1 MYKIGNGWDQILA
14 AEFEK
19 EYFKKLENFLKEEY
33 AGQTIYPPREDI
45 FNALKASDY
54 STTKVVILGQDPY
67 HEPDQAH
74 GMCFSVRKGVKI
86 PPSLVNIYLYC
97 SATLVT

>member
-19 EYFKKLENFLKEEY
+19 EYFKKLENFLDEEY

-45 FNALKASDY
+45 FNAMHR
-54 STTKVVILGQDPY
+54 I
-67 HEPDQAH
+67 
-74 GMCFSVRKGVKI
+74 
-86 PPSLVNIYLYC
+86 
-97 SATLVT
+97 